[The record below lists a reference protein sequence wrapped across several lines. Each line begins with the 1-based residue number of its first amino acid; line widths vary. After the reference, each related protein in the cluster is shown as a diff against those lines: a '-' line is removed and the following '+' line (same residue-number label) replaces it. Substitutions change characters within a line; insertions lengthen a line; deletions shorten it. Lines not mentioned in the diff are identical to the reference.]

1 MLTIRSDSFNPTERP
16 IISIKTDFYPNGI
29 ISDILFGEFRRN
41 KAISSENYTK
51 ALKFVSECNRIHI
64 FISEK
69 NLNQIIQEALKI
81 LYNIKE

>member
-1 MLTIRSDSFNPTERP
+1 MLTIRSDIFNPTERP
-16 IISIKTDFYPNGI
+16 IICIKSDLFFPGI

-51 ALKFVSECNRIHI
+51 ALKYISECRRIHI
-64 FISEK
+64 FMSEK

-81 LYNIKE
+81 LYAVGG

>member
-1 MLTIRSDSFNPTERP
+1 MLTIRSDSVNPTERN
-16 IISIKTDFYPNGI
+16 IISFKEDFYPQGI
-29 ISDILFGEFRRN
+29 ISDILHGEFRRN
-41 KAISSENYTK
+41 KTIKSENYTK

-81 LYNIKE
+81 LYAIGE